1 MIPCT
6 MDFTASYVSLPER
19 MFIYYPLEICNN
31 LFFGPIE
38 MESDNIM
45 YKKKV
50 VEDFSF
56 LAGDFQGLCYFSGEY
71 TPLLSCFES

>member
-1 MIPCT
+1 MFHYQSVCS
-6 MDFTASYVSLPER
+6 FTILSK
-19 MFIYYPLEICNN
+19 ICNN